1 MKRYIIKR
9 LIASLLT
16 LFCIVTLVFF
26 LVRLLPGDPFTT
38 EDGISEEAKKNI
50 LEYYGMDKPL
60 LTQYFYYLKNLLKG
74 DLGYSLNYGNWSVND
89 IIAQGFPYS
98 MELGLKS
105 VAVGTILG
113 VILGIIASLN
123 RGKFLDY
130 FSIFIAVIGV
140 SVPNFVFAS
149 LLQYFFAIKL
159 KIFPISG
166 WNGFMATVLPIA
178 SLGLFSVA
186 NRTRMMR
193 TCMLEEMNKDYIK
206 TARAKGLRSSEIVI
220 KHQIRNAIMP
230 TVTTLGPAIASAMVG
245 SFVIE
250 SIYSIPGIGKFYVQ
264 GIQTLDYSLVL
275 GLSLFYSV
283 FLIVCNFIVDIAYGF
298 IDPRIKVYSK

>member
-1 MKRYIIKR
+1 M
-9 LIASLLT
+9 
-16 LFCIVTLVFF
+16 TLVFF

>member
-1 MKRYIIKR
+1 MRQYIIKR

-26 LVRLLPGDPFTT
+26 LVRILPGDPFTT
-38 EDGISEEAKKNI
+38 EDRISEEAKQNI
-50 LEYYGMDKPL
+50 MSYYGMDKPL
-60 LTQYFYYLKNLLKG
+60 ATQYFYYIRNLLKG
-74 DLGYSLNYGNWSVND
+74 DLGYSLNYSNWKVND
-89 IIAQGFPYS
+89 IIIQGFPYS

-105 VAVGTILG
+105 VIVGTSVGL
-113 VILGIIASLN
+113 ILGIIASLN
-123 RGKFLDY
+123 RGRFFDY

-149 LLQYFFAIKL
+149 LLQYMFAIKY
-159 KIFPISG
+159 KIFPVSG
-166 WNGFMATVLPIA
+166 WNGLIATVLPVTA
-178 SLGLFSVA
+178 LAFFSVA

-206 TARAKGLRSSEIVI
+206 TARAKGLNSYEIVV

-230 TVTTLGPAIASAMVG
+230 TITTLGPAFASAMVG

-275 GLSLFYSV
+275 GLSLFYSA
-283 FLIVCNFIVDIAYGF
+283 FLIQCNFIVDLVYGF
-298 IDPRIKVYSK
+298 IDPRIKIYSK